1 MDDYINLLSKKEGG
15 LSAKERMN
23 QYAMQILG
31 KVPLRDEIFIETQA
45 FYGGFNTK
53 GMLAVMRKLS
63 RFAFHLQ
70 SLNLSISAPIL
81 QLIEKCMAL
90 NFTLGAVM
98 FTITF
103 SFFVIS
109 TIVINQMMTTD
120 VEERTYEFA
129 MLRTLGFSNYSF
141 ITLINIQTLIYSVP
155 ATIMGFILLFI
166 FNSGVRLI
174 LFFVLGMSV
183 EIHIQLYTYW
193 LGIATGIFLPLLSNI
208 FPIRSAMSHT
218 LRDSLD

>member
-1 MDDYINLLSKKEGG
+1 
-15 LSAKERMN
+15 
-23 QYAMQILG
+23 
-31 KVPLRDEIFIETQA
+31 
-45 FYGGFNTK
+45 
-53 GMLAVMRKLS
+53 
-63 RFAFHLQ
+63 
-70 SLNLSISAPIL
+70 
-81 QLIEKCMAL
+81 MAL

-109 TIVINQMMTTD
+109 TIVINQMMMTD

-129 MLRTLGFSNYSF
+129 MLRTLGFNNYSF
-141 ITLINIQTLIYSVP
+141 IVLINIQTLIYSVP

-166 FNSGVRLI
+166 FNSGMRLI
-174 LFFVLGMSV
+174 LYFILGISV
-183 EIHIQLYTYW
+183 DIHIQQYTYM
-193 LGIATGIFLPLLSNI
+193 LGILTGIIIPLVSNI